1 MQSRTF
7 KWLKAVLLALGIA
20 IFIKYFIFI
29 PVTVEGISMNPTLQ
43 SGDHILYESFSSI
56 KRFDIILFHDAKG
69 NSYIKRVIGLPGES
83 LNYEDDQLY
92 IDSEPVDDS
101 FIFKKNNIAN
111 QVFTPDFSL
120 ETITGEIVIPEGS
133 YFVLG
138 DNRIRSKDSRMF
150 GFVPKSSIEG
160 KAILIF
166 YPFNH
171 FTFLN

>member
-20 IFIKYFIFI
+20 SFIKYFIFI
-29 PVTVEGISMNPTLQ
+29 PVTVEGISMNPALQ
-43 SGDHILYESFSSI
+43 SGDHILYESFTSI

-83 LNYEDDQLY
+83 LFYQEDQLY

-101 FIFKKNNIAN
+101 FIFKKNNIDN

-120 ETITGEIVIPEGS
+120 ESITGEIVIPEEH

-138 DNRIRSKDSRMF
+138 DNRTRSKDSRMF

-166 YPFNH
+166 YPFKD
-171 FTFLN
+171 FSFLN

>member
-20 IFIKYFIFI
+20 SFIKYFIFI
-29 PVTVEGISMNPTLQ
+29 PVTVEGISMSPTLQ
-43 SGDHILYESFSSI
+43 SGDHILYEPFTSI

-69 NSYIKRVIGLPGES
+69 DSYIKRVIGLPGES
-83 LNYEDDQLY
+83 LYYQEDQLY
-92 IDSEPVDDS
+92 IDSKPVDDS
-101 FIFKKNNIAN
+101 FLFKKNNIDN

-120 ETITGEIVIPEGS
+120 ESITGERLIPQDS

-138 DNRIRSKDSRMF
+138 DNRTRSKDSRMF

-166 YPFNH
+166 YPFND

>member
-20 IFIKYFIFI
+20 SFIKYFIFI

-43 SGDHILYESFSSI
+43 SGDHILYESFTSI
-56 KRFDIILFHDAKG
+56 KRFDIILFHDTKG

-83 LNYEDDQLY
+83 LSYQEDQLY

-101 FIFKKNNIAN
+101 FIFKKNNIDN

-120 ETITGEIVIPEGS
+120 ESITGEIVIPEEH

-138 DNRIRSKDSRMF
+138 DNRTRSKDSRMF

-166 YPFNH
+166 YPFKD
-171 FTFLN
+171 FSFLN